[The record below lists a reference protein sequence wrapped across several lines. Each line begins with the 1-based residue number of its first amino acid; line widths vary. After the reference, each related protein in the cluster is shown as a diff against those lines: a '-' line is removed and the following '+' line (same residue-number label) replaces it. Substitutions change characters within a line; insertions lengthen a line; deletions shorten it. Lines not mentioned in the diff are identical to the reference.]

1 MSAEILRRAAQSSV
15 IGKPQ
20 EFIKFE
26 TNQDS
31 FTLTLLGDF
40 GETDPNF
47 WMTTPE
53 QRTQTFW
60 RELDLAL
67 P

>member
-1 MSAEILRRAAQSSV
+1 MSAEILRSFILSSV

-20 EFIKFE
+20 EFMKFE
-26 TNQDS
+26 TDQGS
-31 FTLTLLGDF
+31 FTSARLGDF

-53 QRTQTFW
+53 QRMQIFSQAP
-60 RELDLAL
+60 D
-67 P
+67 